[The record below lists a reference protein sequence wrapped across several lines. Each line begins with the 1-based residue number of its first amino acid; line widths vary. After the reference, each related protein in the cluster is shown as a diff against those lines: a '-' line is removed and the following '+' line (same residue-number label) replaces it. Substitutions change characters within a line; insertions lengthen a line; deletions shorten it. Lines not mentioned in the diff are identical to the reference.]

1 MVSQYINERGSNMP
15 RKKKTEDEKTIS
27 GEKKVKEKA
36 KNTKSSIYGWNSVK
50 EKAKFTIK

>member
-1 MVSQYINERGSNMP
+1 MENQFINERGNNMP

-27 GEKKVKEKA
+27 GEKKVMEKT
-36 KNTKSSIYGWNSVK
+36 KNTKPSIYGWNSVK